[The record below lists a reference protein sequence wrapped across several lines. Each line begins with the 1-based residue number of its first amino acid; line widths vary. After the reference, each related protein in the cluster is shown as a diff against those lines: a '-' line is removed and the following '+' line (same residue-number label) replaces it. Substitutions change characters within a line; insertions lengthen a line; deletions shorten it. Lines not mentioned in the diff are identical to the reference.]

1 MLARASWDTAI
12 RPRIFSREG
21 RRRGWA
27 ACRARDLTT
36 DEWNVAT
43 TGSSV
48 EAHRAMRAAEGF
60 IGSCRW
66 STSKRPAS
74 SHLVTRAE
82 VTGPKVSRAT
92 EPLYLTAT
100 GRPDDVKYAGSL
112 SSWSA
117 GASTDTSWPRAMK
130 CSARSRTWN

>member
-27 ACRARDLTT
+27 ACRARDFTT

-60 IGSCRW
+60 IGSRRGG
-66 STSKRPAS
+66 TPKRPAS
-74 SHLVTRAE
+74 SHPLPPAGGTR
-82 VTGPKVSRAT
+82 PKVSRAT
-92 EPLYLTAT
+92 EPLSLTAT
-100 GRPDDVKYAGSL
+100 GRPDDVKY
-112 SSWSA
+112 
-117 GASTDTSWPRAMK
+117 
-130 CSARSRTWN
+130 